1 MNPRPPYPDFENFYD
16 DEVESFGQLYRR
28 ETVWDKVSEPTIIIS
43 ILIFLITIIYNTHGS
58 STTLGDI
65 ISLVGISLWDLVVFV
80 FPGSLLNF
88 IDDWVNPTLVPR
100 PMSETQS
107 PHAAKSEKM
116 KRVLGLGRSGGGV
129 MASVL
134 QVRTRAM
141 SMTGNVLGL
150 KLDSQQPAGLGN
162 RDNSCYQNSILQ
174 GLASLKSL
182 PEYLSSQLK
191 NQEGDQDVAH
201 TLKALISDLNDVDNN
216 GRTLWT
222 PGVLKN
228 MSTWT
233 QQDAQEYYSKILDDI
248 EKSVAQAT
256 KGMQRHPGFSSAREE
271 KDDASRSQHSDD
283 SGYQSV
289 SSSSNP
295 DTKLQRNPLE
305 GLLAQRVACVQ
316 CGHSDGL
323 SMIPFTCLTLSLGLD
338 KNQHDLYERLDAY
351 SKVEAIENV
360 ECAKCTLL
368 KAQRLLSKLLERM
381 RESGAP
387 EAQLSEPLR
396 RLEAAELAL
405 EEDDFEDK
413 TVKEKC
419 KITAQSIVSTT
430 KTKQIVIA
438 RPPQSLAIHVNRSVF
453 DPSTFNM
460 MKNSAPVDYPKTLD
474 LGPWCLGSA
483 TRTNDPTQ
491 LAESTTD
498 EVGDQERWIEN
509 PRESMV
515 AGDLRPSR
523 LSGPIYE
530 LRAVI
535 THAGRHENGHYIC
548 YRKHRRN
555 VIPLAAK
562 AIEEE
567 DEDSSSEPGDEDEAI
582 ALASIKSSQEK
593 VEDEESDETETD
605 WWRLSD
611 HNVSMVSEETVLNL
625 SPGVFM
631 LFYDCVDP
639 NIVLAT
645 DDGAM
650 VDAEEVAE
658 RTVTNEVSDDAILS
672 YSTENPNSAKFDSA
686 EVVPRPPV
694 VSETKRETAEE
705 IGASNPLH
713 HVSAHQQTASLP
725 LTETLEHGPKV
736 TANGTTHDVT
746 AAPSKHDTEA
756 PITESPAYI
765 PDSSDTAAER
775 EPIGTNDV
783 RD

>member
-1 MNPRPPYPDFENFYD
+1 MNPRPPYSDFENFYD

-28 ETVWDKVSEPTIIIS
+28 ETIWDRVSEPTIIIS

-65 ISLVGISLWDLVVFV
+65 TSLVGTSLWDLVVFV

-116 KRVLGLGRSGGGV
+116 KRVLGLDRSGGV

-134 QVRTRAM
+134 QVRTRAL
-141 SMTGNVLGL
+141 SMTGSVLRL

-201 TLKALISDLNDVDNN
+201 TLKALISDLNDVNNN

-222 PGVLKN
+222 PSVLKN

-256 KGMQRHPGFSSAREE
+256 KGMQRHPGFSSREE

-360 ECAKCTLL
+360 ECGKCTLL

-405 EEDDFEDK
+405 EEDDFDDK

-483 TRTNDPTQ
+483 TGTNDPSQ
-491 LAESTTD
+491 LAETD
-498 EVGDQERWIEN
+498 ELGDQERWIEN

-555 VIPLAAK
+555 VISLPTK
-562 AIEEE
+562 KVIEEE
-567 DEDSSSEPGDEDEAI
+567 DEDSSSEPGDDEDEAI
-582 ALASIKSSQEK
+582 ALADIKSSQEK
-593 VEDEESDETETD
+593 DEDEESDETETD

-611 HNVSMVSEETVLNL
+611 HNVSMVKEETVLNL

-639 NIVLAT
+639 NIVRAT

-658 RTVTNEVSDDAILS
+658 PTVTNEVSDDTILS
-672 YSTENPNSAKFDSA
+672 YSTENPNSAKFDAA
-686 EVVPRPPV
+686 EVVPHPLV
-694 VSETKRETAEE
+694 VSDTKRETAEE
-705 IGASNPLH
+705 IGDSSPLH
-713 HVSAHQQTASLP
+713 ASAYQQTAPLP
-725 LTETLEHGPKV
+725 LTETLEQHGPKV
-736 TANGTTHDVT
+736 TANGTAHDI
-746 AAPSKHDTEA
+746 AAASGKQEIEV
-756 PITESPAYI
+756 PIRKSPGDI
-765 PDSSDTAAER
+765 PDSSKGAEEP
-775 EPIGTNDV
+775 EPIGTSGVKD
-783 RD
+783 